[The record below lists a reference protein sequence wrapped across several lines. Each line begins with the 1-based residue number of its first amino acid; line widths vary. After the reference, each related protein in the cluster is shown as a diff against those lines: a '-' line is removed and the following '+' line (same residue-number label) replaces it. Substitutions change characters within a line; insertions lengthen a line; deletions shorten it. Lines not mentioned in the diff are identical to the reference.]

1 MIHGPATG
9 ALIARTPENVVTG
22 IANRE
27 VRGDFVRIVIVGS
40 DESAIGGLRGMLAR
54 VDPTCEIEY
63 TRHDSARPAGPSG
76 SSEPDL
82 VLIDVDAGST
92 DTGAMIGKCVEQYPR
107 ARLLAMGS
115 RMDDSYVE
123 GIFRA
128 GALGYLPKSHSET
141 IAIGMLRLV
150 LSDAS
155 YRPSLS
161 SGEKKAGAKD
171 KGRVS
176 VATASQ
182 PEPDGFR
189 LTGRQVEVLAQAAQG
204 KTNQMIA
211 KHLGISE
218 GTTKLHM
225 TAIYKSLNV
234 QNRSEAI
241 LLASRM
247 QSVNFSQ
254 IKEIEGG
261 ALDLD
266 WLLPH
271 MSHRRAP
278 RDAVLFKK
286 GDPGAELWY
295 LQRGTIRLE
304 EINVD
309 INSGSIFGEICL
321 FSPSHE
327 RTCTAVCATDVDLFT
342 LTSEQV
348 KRLYLLNPQFALYLV
363 HLIAKRLMADR
374 SRAV

>member
-1 MIHGPATG
+1 MNNSHATG
-9 ALIARTPENVVTG
+9 ALIARTPENVVTHRD
-22 IANRE
+22 IRE
-27 VRGDFVRIVIVGS
+27 VRGDFVRIVIVAS
-40 DESAIGGLRGMLAR
+40 DESAIARLRGMLAR
-54 VDPTCEIEY
+54 VDAACEVEVG
-63 TRHDSARPAGPSG
+63 RLESVPSDSSQ
-76 SSEPDL
+76 PDL
-82 VLIDVDAGST
+82 VLIDVDAASI
-92 DTGAMIGKCVEQYPR
+92 DTGAMIGECIEQYPR
-107 ARLLAMGS
+107 ARLVAMGS
-115 RMDDSYVE
+115 RLDDPYVE
-123 GIFRA
+123 EIFRA

-141 IAIGMLRLV
+141 IALGMLRLV
-150 LSDAS
+150 LSDTS
-155 YRPSLS
+155 FHPFLS
-161 SGEKKAGAKD
+161 SAEKKAAAKGT
-171 KGRVS
+171 GRDS
-176 VATASQ
+176 GPPTSP
-182 PEPDGFR
+182 PEGFR

-234 QNRSEAI
+234 QNRGEAI

-271 MSHRRAP
+271 MTHRRAP

-286 GDPGAELWY
+286 GDRGAELWY

-304 EINVD
+304 EIGVHVD
-309 INSGSIFGEICL
+309 RGDIFGEIGI

-363 HLIAKRLMADR
+363 HLIARRLMADR
-374 SRAV
+374 SRTI